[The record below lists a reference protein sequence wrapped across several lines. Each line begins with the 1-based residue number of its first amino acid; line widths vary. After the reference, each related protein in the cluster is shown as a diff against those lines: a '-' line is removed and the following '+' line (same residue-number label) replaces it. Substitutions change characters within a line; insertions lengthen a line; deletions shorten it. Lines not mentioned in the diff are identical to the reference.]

1 MDASPTARLR
11 AAGAGW
17 LLMSHALVFLSP
29 PCSSVLSLASF
40 GLINTTSYSATQRD
54 THLASPLSSFTPSG
68 TSPIT
73 SCFSLS
79 SSSSS
84 PRLGTPHKHVYRT
97 THTLSSSPCALVI
110 IPNRPAR
117 LLVST
122 HTKTIHTADNWPCL
136 LIISSRYPHN
146 PLFVHDSPKPL
157 QYIR

>member
-1 MDASPTARLR
+1 MDASPTTRLR
-11 AAGAGW
+11 TTGTDW
-17 LLMSHALVFLSP
+17 LLMSHALVFLSH
-29 PCSSVLSLASF
+29 PCFSVLCLASF

-54 THLASPLSSFTPSG
+54 THLASPSSSTPSC
-68 TSPIT
+68 TSPTT

-110 IPNRPAR
+110 ILNRPAR